1 MSAFT
6 RRTLFASL
14 AITASLGTAIAAEAQ
29 VNGSRET
36 TIASLPA
43 ADAASDN
50 VTFSQDNRIAR
61 LLAYDTA
68 ATNIVPGDTNGAR
81 DVMLV
86 QRGTG
91 ATARVSVGAG
101 GVQANG
107 ASSRPS
113 IDGDGK
119 RAPHCVAFEST
130 ASNLAAGDSS
140 NDSDVF
146 LRELRGGR
154 TTLVS
159 VGHTGARSAVV
170 DGECDFVTYEASG
183 RVFVRDIEAG
193 KTTSLGSGSNPDQ
206 QTNGKGV
213 AYQRGGQIYY
223 QAFQKVNLKGG
234 RGKKKGIKK
243 LGRAVLASKGR
254 SGSGNGASSNPVMD
268 DNGFY
273 VAFESTATNLCTG
286 LCKGVSGDENGATS
300 DVFRRTLSK
309 RAPSRDTMQM
319 VSFSFA
325 ANTQGNGPSNNPSM
339 TGAGENIAFDSEAT
353 NLRQSTGITSIDP
366 NGPIR
371 DVYYWNFPRG
381 RGFGN
386 VSRESKPGPKG
397 EFNGPST
404 NPGVSNRSN
413 YIGFTSEQTGQ
424 SGEIN
429 GAEIADVFSRFM
441 GGGPSDAD

>member
-1 MSAFT
+1 MPALT
-6 RRTLFASL
+6 KRNMVASL
-14 AITASLGTAIAAEAQ
+14 AVAASLGTAIAAEAQ
-29 VNGSRET
+29 VNGARET

-43 ADAASDN
+43 ADAGSDN
-50 VTFSQDNRIAR
+50 ATFSQDNRVAR
-61 LLAYDTA
+61 LMAYDTA

-81 DVMLV
+81 DVILV
-86 QRGTG
+86 QRGSG
-91 ATARVSVGAG
+91 AATRVSVGAG

-107 ASSRPS
+107 ASGRPS

-130 ASNLAAGDSS
+130 ASNLAAGDSAG
-140 NDSDVF
+140 DSDVF

-159 VGHTGARSAVV
+159 AGHTGATSAVV

-183 RVFVRDIEAG
+183 GVFVRDIKAG
-193 KTTSLGSGSNPDQ
+193 KTTRLGSGSNPDQ

-213 AYQRGGQIYY
+213 AYERGGQIYY
-223 QAFQKVNLKGG
+223 QAFQKVNLKGSG
-234 RGKKKGIKK
+234 GKKKGIKK
-243 LGRAVLASKGR
+243 LGGAKLASKGR
-254 SGSGNGASSNPVMD
+254 SGSGNGTSSDPVMD

-273 VAFESTATNLCTG
+273 VAFESNATNLCTN

-300 DVFRRTLSK
+300 DVFRRTLSS
-309 RAPSRDTMQM
+309 RAPSRDSMQM
-319 VSFSFA
+319 VSFSFS
-325 ANTQGNGPSNNPSM
+325 ANSQGNAASNNPSM

-366 NGPIR
+366 NGSTR
-371 DVYYWNFPRG
+371 DIYYWNFPRG
-381 RGFGN
+381 RGYGN
-386 VSRESKPGPKG
+386 VSRESKEGPKG
-397 EFNGPST
+397 EFNGAST

-424 SGEIN
+424 SGESN
-429 GAEIADVFSRFM
+429 GAGIADVFSRFM